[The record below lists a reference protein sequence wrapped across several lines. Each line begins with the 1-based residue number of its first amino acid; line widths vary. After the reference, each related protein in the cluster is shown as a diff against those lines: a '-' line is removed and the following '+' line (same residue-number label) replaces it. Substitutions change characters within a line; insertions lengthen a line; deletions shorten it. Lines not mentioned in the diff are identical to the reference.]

1 MSRSA
6 AILVNPTAG
15 KGAAAA
21 AADVVFRRLVAA
33 GIRVDLLRGTDGHD
47 ARVQTAAAVRAG
59 VDTVVVVGGDGLVH
73 LAVQELAEQS
83 ADQGSNAPQTAGAR
97 SAGRAALAIVPSGTG
112 NDIARSFGIT
122 DDPGAAVAA
131 VLHGT
136 PRPTDVVRVEPAS
149 GSAASRWYLGVACA
163 GFDSRINARANR
175 MRRPRGP
182 SKYTIALLSE
192 IRDVAPVP
200 LTVTVDGVAETRP
213 MLLTAVGNTAYYGG
227 GMAVAAGAVADDGLL
242 DVITVDALRRDR
254 VLALFPRLFSGS
266 HLTLP
271 QVHRR
276 QGRVVTLA
284 IEDPTYRGTVPP
296 VYADGED
303 AADLPVT
310 LTCVPGALAVHR
322 PG

>member
-1 MSRSA
+1 MSRTA

-21 AADVVFRRLVAA
+21 AADVVSRGLVAA
-33 GIRVDLLRGTDGHD
+33 GMRVDLLRGTDVHD
-47 ARVQTAAAVRAG
+47 ARARTAAAVRG
-59 VDTVVVVGGDGLVH
+59 GLDTLVVVGGDGLVH

-83 ADQGSNAPQTAGAR
+83 AGGPAA
-97 SAGRAALAIVPSGTG
+97 AGRTALAIVPSGTG
-112 NDIARSFGIT
+112 NDIARSFGISA
-122 DDPGAAVAA
+122 DPEAAVAA
-131 VLHGT
+131 VRHGT
-136 PRPTDVVRVEPAS
+136 PRPTDVVRVEPAA

-227 GMAVAAGAVADDGLL
+227 GMAVAAGAVPDDGLL

-266 HLTLP
+266 HLSLP

-284 IEDPTYRGTVPP
+284 IEDPAYRGTVPP

-310 LTCVPGALAVHR
+310 LTCVPGWLAVHR
-322 PG
+322 PA